1 MLNRRHLRI
10 KVLQILYA
18 FIQSEEENILKAEKE
33 LLSAVERMYDM
44 YLFMI
49 LTLPELKR
57 AGLNRMEEHKK
68 KMRPSE
74 EDLNPNMKF
83 VQNVLVDAIEGSNEL
98 TKLSESRKVNW
109 LGAESQEIFRKLYLS
124 ILESEV
130 YFEHMNNDAVG
141 LEEDMQFALQLFK
154 SEIANSELIQYFF
167 EEKSIYWAD
176 DLDLC
181 CSMAMKTMKTWTAG
195 KSFEVMPLYKEN
207 DDEKEFIVNLLR
219 KTIQMNEEN
228 ESLIT
233 ELTQNWEL
241 DRIAKMDII
250 LLKMGLTELQT
261 CSSIPTK
268 VTLNE
273 YIEISKFY
281 STPKSNLFI
290 NGVLDKAIIQLTKDK
305 KIVKIGRGLIS

>member
-18 FIQSEEENILKAEKE
+18 FFQSEEENILKAEKE
-33 LLSAVERMYDM
+33 LLAAVERMYDM

-57 AGLNRMEEHKK
+57 AGLNRMDEQKK

-74 EDLNPNMKF
+74 EDLNPNLKF
-83 VQNVLVDAIEGSNEL
+83 VQNALIEAIESSQSL

-109 LGAESQEIFRKLYLS
+109 LGAESQEIFRKLYLT

-130 YFEHMNNDAVG
+130 YFEHMNNEQVG

-181 CSMAMKTMKTWTAG
+181 CSMAMKTMKSWTTRKA
-195 KSFEVMPLYKEN
+195 FEVLPLYKEN

-241 DRIAKMDII
+241 ERIAKMDII

-290 NGVLDKAIIQLTKDK
+290 NGVLDKAIVQLTKEK

>member
-18 FIQSEEENILKAEKE
+18 FFQSEEENILKAEKE

-57 AGLNRMEEHKK
+57 AGLNRIEEQKK

>member
-18 FIQSEEENILKAEKE
+18 FFQSEEENILKAEKE

-98 TKLSESRKVNW
+98 TKLCESRKVNW

-141 LEEDMQFALQLFK
+141 FEEDMQFALQLFK

-181 CSMAMKTMKTWTAG
+181 CSMAMKTMKTWTSG

>member
-1 MLNRRHLRI
+1 
-10 KVLQILYA
+10 LQILYA
-18 FIQSEEENILKAEKE
+18 FFQSEEENILKAEKE

-57 AGLNRMEEHKK
+57 AGQNRMEEHKK

-83 VQNVLVDAIEGSNEL
+83 VQNVLVEAIEGSNEL

-181 CSMAMKTMKTWTAG
+181 CSMAMKTMKTWTSG

>member
-18 FIQSEEENILKAEKE
+18 FFQSEEENILKAEKE

-57 AGLNRMEEHKK
+57 AGQNRMEEHKK

-83 VQNVLVDAIEGSNEL
+83 VQNVLVEAIEGSNEL

-181 CSMAMKTMKTWTAG
+181 CSMAMKTMKTWTSG

-290 NGVLDKAIIQLTKDK
+290 NGVLDKAIVQLTKDK

>member
-18 FIQSEEENILKAEKE
+18 FFQSEEENILKAEKE

-141 LEEDMQFALQLFK
+141 FEEDMQFALQLFK

-181 CSMAMKTMKTWTAG
+181 CSMAMKTMKTWTSG

>member
-1 MLNRRHLRI
+1 
-10 KVLQILYA
+10 
-18 FIQSEEENILKAEKE
+18 
-33 LLSAVERMYDM
+33 
-44 YLFMI
+44 
-49 LTLPELKR
+49 LPELKR

-83 VQNVLVDAIEGSNEL
+83 VQNVLVEAIEGSNEL

-181 CSMAMKTMKTWTAG
+181 CSMAMKTMKTWTSG

>member
-18 FIQSEEENILKAEKE
+18 FFQSEEENILKAEKE

-57 AGLNRMEEHKK
+57 AGLNRIEEQKK

-141 LEEDMQFALQLFK
+141 FEEDMQFALQLFK

-181 CSMAMKTMKTWTAG
+181 CSMAMKTMKTWTAE

>member
-18 FIQSEEENILKAEKE
+18 FFQSEEENILKAEKE

-57 AGLNRMEEHKK
+57 AGQNRMEEHKK

-83 VQNVLVDAIEGSNEL
+83 VQNVLVEAIEGSNEL

-181 CSMAMKTMKTWTAG
+181 CSMAMKTMKTWTSG